1 MRSSTAPNTASTA
14 TTSARRRRTRAAAAL
29 PGHYWQRTP
38 ALDDAPAVAAM
49 ERRLAGR
56 LKRTERVA
64 TLADFAMPGVGPP
77 GAVRRRVPP
86 VPPTPRRLF
95 QAQHQD
101 DDDEE
106 EEEDDDEGDSESET
120 ASDVGSG
127 GGTATRD
134 GSFVTAHDHDDDDQ
148 DDDDQ
153 DDDEYHDSRSR
164 HTTVDQTLAV
174 PPAPW
179 PPSHDETA
187 DLGGS
192 TAVLPTGRTR
202 ILRTNRGAR
211 LTLEPDDTL
220 AVLGTVGMQVDGPEV
235 DNEEEEGVR
244 GPPTEFH
251 AADNPFM

>member
-1 MRSSTAPNTASTA
+1 MMRSST
-14 TTSARRRRTRAAAAL
+14 TSARRRTRAAAAL
-29 PGHYWQRTP
+29 PGHFWQRTP
-38 ALDDAPAVAAM
+38 PLDDALAVAAM

-64 TLADFAMPGVGPP
+64 MLAVFAMPGVGPP

-86 VPPTPRRLF
+86 VPPTPRRMF

-120 ASDVGSG
+120 ASDVGG
-127 GGTATRD
+127 GGAATRD

-148 DDDDQ
+148 DDD
-153 DDDEYHDSRSR
+153 EYHDARSR

-174 PPAPW
+174 PPAPR

-220 AVLGTVGMQVDGPEV
+220 AFLGMVGMQVDGPEV
-235 DNEEEEGVR
+235 GNEEEGVR